1 MPTEEENSVLE
12 KHQLCRALRAYSKD
26 TTQYVLSGLQQDRIS
41 STTTVTTT
49 FSLGK
54 VFGTGGNNSGMSI
67 ICRKLSEKAR
77 ARRFQSKYTKI
88 LRKDLIILVC
98 FVSLIKKLDC
108 TQ

>member
-26 TTQYVLSGLQQDRIS
+26 TTQYALSGLQQDRSVLGI
-41 STTTVTTT
+41 TTA

-98 FVSLIKKLDC
+98 FVSLIKK
-108 TQ
+108 T